1 LLHVKRMHPDAKL
14 PTVAHPGEDLG
25 YDVYALEGAMLPAGK
40 QTKVRTGIAAY
51 EDKPRG
57 FEVHSNTPGY
67 PLRIGSAT
75 RYGLLLRDRSS
86 MAAKGITL
94 SGGVI
99 DAGYRG
105 ELTVIL
111 TSHDHAAHIEPGQK
125 IAQMIPIPVLTDVVV
140 EVEELPESSRGDRGF
155 GSSGQ

>member
-1 LLHVKRMHPDAKL
+1 MLHVKRLHPDAKL

-40 QTKVRTGIAAY
+40 QVKVHTGIVAY
-51 EDKPRG
+51 EKKESFTDLM
-57 FEVHSNTPGY
+57 N
-67 PLRIGSAT
+67 GST
-75 RYGLLLRDRSS
+75 KYGLLLRDRSS

-94 SGGVI
+94 SGGVV

-105 ELTVIL
+105 ELAVIL
-111 TSHDHAAHIEPGQK
+111 TSHEYAAYIEPGQK
-125 IAQMIPIPVLTDVVV
+125 IAQMIPIPVLTDVVI